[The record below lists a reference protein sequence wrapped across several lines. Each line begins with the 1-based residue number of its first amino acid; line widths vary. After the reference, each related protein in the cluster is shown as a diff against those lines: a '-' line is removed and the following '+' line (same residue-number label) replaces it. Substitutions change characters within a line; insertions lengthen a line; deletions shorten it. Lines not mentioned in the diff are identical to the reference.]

1 MWIYSFPNTFY
12 SETTLSPLCVIG
24 HLVKDFA
31 VVVVQ
36 LLSHVRLFVTPWTA
50 AHQAFLSFTISW
62 SLLKLVSIESVTQLP
77 LLCYPF
83 SPALSLS
90 HHHGLFNESALPKVL
105 ELQLQRLIDH
115 ICMILFLGSLFCSI
129 GLCVSF
135 CTRTII
141 FWLLWLCNIVWRQD
155 VWCLQ
160 LCSSFSRS
168 LWLFEVFCDSIQIF

>member
-1 MWIYSFPNTFY
+1 MCQFKCPS
-12 SETTLSPLCVIG
+12 SSHTTLPLGVHVFVTSVCVST
-24 HLVKDFA
+24 
-31 VVVVQ
+31 VVQ

-62 SLLKLVSIESVTQLP
+62 SLLKLMSIESVTQLP

-141 FWLLWLCNIVWRQD
+141 F
-155 VWCLQ
+155 
-160 LCSSFSRS
+160 
-168 LWLFEVFCDSIQIF
+168 